1 MRISTLQIF
10 NIANNSMADANN
22 ALVKAQEQIA
32 TGRRVLT
39 PSDDPVAATKILSLN
54 NELAVIGQYENNI
67 DIARTNLVQEENA
80 LASVNNLLQGMQELA
95 VQAANTATLS
105 STEYS
110 ALASEVDSS
119 IEELKNLMNTQNS
132 NGDYVFGGYQSRNQ
146 PFTGNALD
154 GFTYHGDDG
163 DHQITVA
170 NGTTIAASDSG
181 KSIFM
186 DIDSVNN
193 TINTYPSSANT
204 SVPAL
209 SISIGQV
216 IDQEAYDEF
225 YPEDMVISFNQDS
238 NISPAGK
245 NFTITE
251 KSTGRILVENR
262 PYGSGEDI
270 VINGVSVKIQGDPTS
285 ATASTHGDRLFVDST
300 QKQDMLTTLSRF
312 SEAMK
317 DFDGTPESREFLS
330 ETIAATLTNLDH
342 AQTSVSEVTSKVG
355 ARLNTLDSIET
366 LHTDTKLITE
376 EFLSDLQDLDYAEAA
391 TRLSAQS
398 LVLQAAQSSFL
409 RVSQLSLFNQL

>member
-22 ALVKAQEQIA
+22 ALVKTQEQLA

-54 NELAVIGQYENNI
+54 NELAGINQYENNI
-67 DIARTNLVQEENA
+67 GIARTNLIQEENA
-80 LASVNNLLQGMQELA
+80 LDSVNNLLQRIQELG
-95 VQAANTATLS
+95 VQAGNTATLS
-105 STEYS
+105 TTEYA

-119 IEELKNLMNTQNS
+119 IDELKNLMNTQNS
-132 NGDYVFGGYQSRNQ
+132 NGDYIFGGYQSRNQ

-163 DHQITVA
+163 EHQIKVA

-186 DIDSVNN
+186 DIESVNN
-193 TINTYPSSANT
+193 TINTYASSANT
-204 SVPAL
+204 SSPPL
-209 SISIGQV
+209 SISIGQIV
-216 IDQEAYDEF
+216 DQEAYDEF

-238 NISPAGK
+238 NITPAGK
-245 NFTITE
+245 NFTVTE

-262 PYGSGEDI
+262 PYNSGEDI
-270 VINGVSVKIQGDPTS
+270 TINGVSIKIQGDPTS
-285 ATASTHGDRLFVDST
+285 ATASSNGDRLFVDST

-312 SEAMK
+312 SESMK
-317 DFDGTPESREFLS
+317 DFDGTPESRELLS

-355 ARLNTLDSIET
+355 ARLNTLDSIES
-366 LHTDTKLITE
+366 LHIDTKLLTQD
-376 EFLSDLQDLDYAEAA
+376 FLSDLQDLDYAEAA

-398 LVLQAAQSSFL
+398 LILQAAQSSFL

>member
-1 MRISTLQIF
+1 
-10 NIANNSMADANN
+10 MADANN
-22 ALVKAQEQIA
+22 ALVKTQEQLA

-54 NELAVIGQYENNI
+54 NELAGINQYENNI
-67 DIARTNLVQEENA
+67 GIARTNLIQEENA
-80 LASVNNLLQGMQELA
+80 LDSVNNLLQRIQELG
-95 VQAANTATLS
+95 VQAGNTATLS
-105 STEYS
+105 TTEYA

-119 IEELKNLMNTQNS
+119 IDELKNLMNTQNS
-132 NGDYVFGGYQSRNQ
+132 NGDYIFGGYQSRNQ

-163 DHQITVA
+163 EHQIKVA

-186 DIDSVNN
+186 DIESVNN
-193 TINTYPSSANT
+193 TINTYASSANT
-204 SVPAL
+204 SSPPL
-209 SISIGQV
+209 SISIGQIV
-216 IDQEAYDEF
+216 DQEAYDEF

-238 NISPAGK
+238 NITPAGK
-245 NFTITE
+245 NFTVTE

-262 PYGSGEDI
+262 PYNSGEDI
-270 VINGVSVKIQGDPTS
+270 TINGVSIKIQGDPTS
-285 ATASTHGDRLFVDST
+285 ATASSNGDRLFVDST

-312 SEAMK
+312 SESMK
-317 DFDGTPESREFLS
+317 DFDGTPESRELLS

-355 ARLNTLDSIET
+355 ARLNTLDSIES
-366 LHTDTKLITE
+366 LHIDTKLLTQD
-376 EFLSDLQDLDYAEAA
+376 FLSDLQDLDYAEAA

-398 LVLQAAQSSFL
+398 LILQAAQSSFL